1 MLVIFQILC
10 IFKNTVYS
18 FILFLYFI
26 PFVFCTLL
34 TSVIVTSKG
43 PSINYLRKIFRK
55 TNISPPPLIRTRTC
69 AYQGV
74 RNGSF
79 SESFAY
85 ILNEWPLTPDY
96 PAEFLQYKHLD
107 NANNGQECSGLSII
121 IFGHVQFFCSWDKW
135 FFKNNTCRS
144 GVFIVNFEHFSHLVL
159 ESFSLKVYN
168 ASRCFKILHV

>member
-18 FILFLYFI
+18 CILFLYFI

-34 TSVIVTSKG
+34 TSVMVTSKG
-43 PSINYLRKIFRK
+43 PSIKYVRKIFRE
-55 TNISPPPLIRTRTC
+55 TNISLPPPPLPDTPTC

-107 NANNGQECSGLSII
+107 NVSNGQECCGLS
-121 IFGHVQFFCSWDKW
+121 VQFFCLWDKW

-168 ASRCFKILHV
+168 ASPCFKILHV

>member
-18 FILFLYFI
+18 CILFLYFI

-43 PSINYLRKIFRK
+43 PSIKYVRKIFQK
-55 TNISPPPLIRTRTC
+55 TNISLPPPLIRLRVRIR
-69 AYQGV
+69 GV

-107 NANNGQECSGLSII
+107 NVSNGQECSGLSII
-121 IFGHVQFFCSWDKW
+121 IFGHVQFFCLWDKW
-135 FFKNNTCRS
+135 FFKNNTYCS

-168 ASRCFKILHV
+168 ASPCFKILHV

>member
-85 ILNEWPLTPDY
+85 ILNE
-96 PAEFLQYKHLD
+96 
-107 NANNGQECSGLSII
+107 
-121 IFGHVQFFCSWDKW
+121 
-135 FFKNNTCRS
+135 
-144 GVFIVNFEHFSHLVL
+144 
-159 ESFSLKVYN
+159 
-168 ASRCFKILHV
+168 